1 MFKFVLL
8 CHMQVL
14 YDLENKAITILCQ
27 MEMYFPPSFFDI
39 MVHLIYHLDREIW
52 LCGQI
57 VLR

>member
-39 MVHLIYHLDREIW
+39 MVHLIYHLDREI
-52 LCGQI
+52 
-57 VLR
+57 